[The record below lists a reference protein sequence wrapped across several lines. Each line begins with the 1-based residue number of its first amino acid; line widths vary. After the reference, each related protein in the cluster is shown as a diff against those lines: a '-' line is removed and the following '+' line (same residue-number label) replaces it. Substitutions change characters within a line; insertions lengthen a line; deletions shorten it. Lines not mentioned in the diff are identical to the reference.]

1 MAYQFLSPE
10 WIEATRQ
17 IRAKYADQEAAI
29 TTVVKMNQTITDV
42 PNRDAP
48 VQIYLDTSSGHLE
61 MDEGHLDDADVTITT
76 DWATARA
83 VFVDQDQAAAMQA
96 FLEGK
101 VKVQGDMMALMA
113 SQMTA
118 PDDDVAAAVAA
129 EIQAIT
135 A

>member
-10 WIEATRQ
+10 WIEATRK
-17 IRAKYADQEAAI
+17 IRAKYADQEATI
-29 TTVVKMNQTITDV
+29 TTSVKMNQVIVDV
-42 PNRDAP
+42 PGRDGP
-48 VQIYLDTSSGHLE
+48 VHIYLDTSSGRLE
-61 MDEGHLDDADVTITT
+61 MDEGELDDADVTITT

-83 VFVDQDQAAAMQA
+83 IFVDQDQAAAMQA

-101 VKVQGDMMALMA
+101 IKVQGDMMALMA
-113 SQMTA
+113 SQMSA

-135 A
+135 E